1 MDNKYMGMKVLSLCI
16 LHLISIGEKETIA
29 TVEKEIEKGSLVTYL
44 YNKYPNL
51 QNHLLPDYI
60 QVLNNCF
67 AGFAGYVEGNEDRKY
82 GICGEDNG
90 LLLLLALVFDL
101 P

>member
-44 YNKYPNL
+44 YNKGGWRPPWRCRPAGRCRPS
-51 QNHLLPDYI
+51 PDRP
-60 QVLNNCF
+60 CS
-67 AGFAGYVEGNEDRKY
+67 E
-82 GICGEDNG
+82 
-90 LLLLLALVFDL
+90 
-101 P
+101 